1 MPSRISRI
9 KLSLCSK
16 KVSTQIYNSQF
27 YYQKVIIG
35 LDIRDHHIEVYSENI
50 KDAFEIINCSY
61 TGTINNP
68 DIEQYQIEGR
78 DVHVISFAK
87 GITAFWKN
95 HQEGF
100 LSVIR
105 HLLKIFR
112 CKFSISNN
120 YNSYSFSCAKTIS
133 ELFNLQVKF
142 KRLSIRLNGS
152 EDRIL
157 LWNQIS
163 SNFGL
168 VENLTISS
176 VANPGFRPVFT
187 SWPQKI
193 DIPWCSDWFSLDSLL
208 ACACTTIRLG
218 GSHFCN
224 KDLDEILRKWKT
236 GGFQNLKCLKI
247 YSQNIRRNGTTILGL
262 NLLELRG
269 KVIRTDDGSKKAKI
283 KTGDGKIEISV
294 TPVE

>member
-1 MPSRISRI
+1 MDLDFLNRKIRVFSENNEVRFEIFTYQDSWTTQYFDTQQVHIAGCSVPITSSRIGM
-9 KLSLCSK
+9 
-16 KVSTQIYNSQF
+16 ST
-27 YYQKVIIG
+27 
-35 LDIRDHHIEVYSENI
+35 
-50 KDAFEIINCSY
+50 
-61 TGTINNP
+61 
-68 DIEQYQIEGR
+68 
-78 DVHVISFAK
+78 
-87 GITAFWKN
+87 FWKN
-95 HQEGF
+95 RQEGF

-163 SNFGL
+163 SYFGL
-168 VENLTISS
+168 VEDLTISS

-193 DIPWCSDWFSLDSLL
+193 DIPWCSDWVTLESLL
-208 ACACTTIRLG
+208 ACTCTTIRLG

-224 KDLDEILRKWKT
+224 KDLDDLLRKWKSE
-236 GGFQNLKCLKI
+236 GFPNLKCLKI
-247 YSQNIRRNGTTILGL
+247 YSQNIRRNGTTILGM

-269 KVIRTDDGSKKAKI
+269 KVIRTDDGSKKAI
-283 KTGDGKIEISV
+283 INTGDGRIEISV